1 MLFLPQPPGMTGMC
15 TLSGLRVVLTC
26 IFLMT
31 NDGEYVSLYLLT
43 ILILTFKWAECLL
56 PICKLSGDFVITVL
70 YILWVGII
78 KQFAHNF

>member
-15 TLSGLRVVLTC
+15 TLSGLSVVLTC

-31 NDGEYVSLYLLT
+31 NEWRVCVLVFIDYFNTY
-43 ILILTFKWAECLL
+43 FAECLL